1 MWLYLQTIT
10 HEIGHSLNMGHD
22 FECKPGTGVCDKKVG
37 TYNDR
42 FCDTDPSQ
50 KCTDI
55 GSNMDYYEVN
65 SMIILKKS

>member
-1 MWLYLQTIT
+1 
-10 HEIGHSLNMGHD
+10 MGHD
-22 FECKPGTGVCDKKVG
+22 FECKSGTGVCDKKVG

-65 SMIILKKS
+65 SMIICTLKNHENQYYESKNIKSYSF

>member
-1 MWLYLQTIT
+1 
-10 HEIGHSLNMGHD
+10 MGHD
-22 FECKPGTGVCDKKVG
+22 FECKPGTGGCDKKVG
-37 TYNDR
+37 MYNDR